1 MRPNWYRRK
10 ISVMMAT
17 QNKKRTGVNKK
28 SKYVV
33 ETRKIFVCIDRWN
46 REPYD
51 NQYTVTSIED
61 SAMAN
66 VKLYFNTPLTRL
78 FTTWN
83 IYSHTS
89 IQLTFKY
96 WLFAV
101 LIESRWGSEMFTSA
115 PLRSRFKLYS
125 DPGSLSNRIQ
135 SSYIFSGFPSEII
148 MPRMQFEYI
157 ISFWR
162 LNIGQTITS
171 RWARGANRYIEE
183 KVRQVNSLDNG

>member
-1 MRPNWYRRK
+1 
-10 ISVMMAT
+10 
-17 QNKKRTGVNKK
+17 
-28 SKYVV
+28 
-33 ETRKIFVCIDRWN
+33 
-46 REPYD
+46 
-51 NQYTVTSIED
+51 
-61 SAMAN
+61 MAN
-66 VKLYFNTPLTRL
+66 AKLYFNTPLTRL

-83 IYSHTS
+83 IYSQTS

-183 KVRQVNSLDNG
+183 KVRQVNSLDNGWNNKLVLDQWIRNYNPTRVDLHITRVSPWCFKIWCG